1 MRYRNIFS
9 VGMAVVLAASMPIAA
24 LAITT
29 DTTITKNDGG
39 NHQIDDGI
47 DYSGKDY
54 ALEVSNSGTAVNVTG
69 DINSPD
75 GAGVSGKDAA
85 TITVKGGGNIKKR
98 LCYSQQCCGGDNYG

>member
-1 MRYRNIFS
+1 MLTEKEDKHMRGYIKNVKMKQMFS
-9 VGMAVVLAASMPIAA
+9 LGMAAIMSISMPMAA
-24 LAITT
+24 FAITT
-29 DTTITKNDGG
+29 STTITKNDGG

-85 TITVKGGGNIKKR
+85 TITVKGG
-98 LCYSQQCCGGDNYG
+98 